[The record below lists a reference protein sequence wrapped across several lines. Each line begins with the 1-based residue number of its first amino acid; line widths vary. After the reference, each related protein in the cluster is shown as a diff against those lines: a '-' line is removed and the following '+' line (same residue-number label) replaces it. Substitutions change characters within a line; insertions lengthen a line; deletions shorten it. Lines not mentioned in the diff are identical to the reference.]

1 MRLITWILLSACPL
15 LVGCGPGPDS
25 AAPSESFPVRLVTPT
40 QSSSEQLQLS
50 GVVRAEVESA
60 LAFQVGGLVQ
70 ERLVN
75 AGTEVVKG
83 QALMRLDPRD
93 LEQQLQVEQAAFEA
107 AQAQQQLAAAELQRV
122 QQLRQQ
128 QLVSEQLLDQAQLA
142 LTQAQKSVNAR
153 QASFQIAKQAF
164 AYGTLTAPADGVV
177 LSFSADQGQ
186 VVNRGQAVALF
197 AHNGARDIEVLLPPL
212 QQPAP
217 QAQLQLG
224 ELILPLT
231 LRETAAALS
240 ESGRTLAVRYSV
252 QGALPLPLPLNSVV
266 QVSFNAETAP
276 IWVVPLSALD
286 GRCAEQNGSN
296 AGLSACPLSGGQLWR
311 AVNGTAQPLP
321 ARVLRVDGE
330 YAYIEA
336 ALQPGEQII
345 GAGTH
350 RLTRGA
356 AVRVLP
362 Q

>member
-231 LRETAAALS
+231 LRETAAAVS

-252 QGALPLPLPLNSVV
+252 QGALPLPLNSVV

-286 GRCAEQNGSN
+286 GRCDEQS
-296 AGLSACPLSGGQLWR
+296 GLSACPLSGGQLWR